1 MNTIS
6 DYLSEL
12 KKNLQGR
19 DSALVQDALAD
30 AEEYLT
36 DALAGVKEEQPG
48 LSETDAFSLAV
59 ERYGLPGEIAQE
71 YISIEKRTGPYS
83 PNVKKGKSIFARFF
97 GIFADS
103 KTWGAVLFI
112 LISLITGCIYFS
124 WSAAGI
130 SLTLGLILFIFGLF
144 VLLFYLYSLRGI
156 ALLEGRLVEGLLGV
170 RMPHRP
176 LFMPKGMGWKEQL
189 KMLFKE
195 KHTWFTLIYTILQLP
210 LGVIYFSLFII
221 LTAASLSACVF
232 PFWVNGILKL
242 NGLVSSINFTVS
254 MWTTPLFILGG
265 ILLLTLTLW
274 MCRGIG
280 WLHGKWARL
289 MLVVE

>member
-36 DALAGVKEEQPG
+36 DALAGVKEEQPD
-48 LSETDAFSLAV
+48 LSDSDAFSLAV
-59 ERYGLPGEIAQE
+59 EQYGLPGEIAQE

-83 PNVKKGKSIFARFF
+83 PNVKKGKSIFTRFF
-97 GIFADS
+97 GVFADS

-195 KHTWFTLIYTILQLP
+195 KHTWFTLI
-210 LGVIYFSLFII
+210 
-221 LTAASLSACVF
+221 
-232 PFWVNGILKL
+232 
-242 NGLVSSINFTVS
+242 
-254 MWTTPLFILGG
+254 
-265 ILLLTLTLW
+265 
-274 MCRGIG
+274 
-280 WLHGKWARL
+280 
-289 MLVVE
+289 